1 MLRAAASIETQ
12 IVYSSRQEIIESSG
26 SEGLQPLT
34 NIYLV
39 LRLQK
44 KLVIYKRN
52 FKRYIMHVKVLRR
65 KNGWRFCC

>member
-1 MLRAAASIETQ
+1 MMVEQ
-12 IVYSSRQEIIESSG
+12 
-26 SEGLQPLT
+26 
-34 NIYLV
+34 
-39 LRLQK
+39 RLQK